1 MTQRNVTH
9 ATFVIERDYPA
20 SSARVFHAL
29 ADPKAK
35 ARWFVG
41 PDDLNDGRFEMDFRV
56 GGREFNSGGPKGG
69 PVYTYNALYQ
79 DIIENERI
87 VYTYDMH
94 LDDQRI
100 SVSLTTI
107 EIKPRS
113 GGTRLVLTEQ
123 GAYLDGFDDPKMRE
137 HGTAELLDALGAEL
151 ARQSADT

>member
-1 MTQRNVTH
+1 VTQRNVTH

-113 GGTRLVLTEQ
+113 GGTRLVLTEH
-123 GAYLDGFDDPKMRE
+123 GAYLDGLDDPKMRE